1 MSSRRENW
9 ELERRLQTA
18 CLLIITAI
26 LCAIAAYWMRTV
38 LIPFVLSFFVF
49 QLLAPLVKFLEK
61 KARLPHAL
69 AVTLTLAI
77 VGSVVVYTSSIVT
90 NSVGQLLNSSDAYAA
105 RLDQILEKI
114 WAEHPSFED
123 RFKTLAQQQLEKF
136 SEGVGSFLAAL
147 TNSVVYLISQSTVV
161 FLFVMFL
168 LFGSRT
174 DEEHT
179 GVLAAID
186 RQVKNYIQVKSALSM
201 TTGLVVGFILHV
213 LGVDL
218 AVIFGLLAVLLNFIP
233 NVGSILATLLPIPVI
248 LVQPDVTTVEAV
260 LAIVLPGIIQ
270 FVIGNILEPKLLGD
284 SLDLSPVTILFSL
297 TVWTALWGGVGAL
310 LAVPM
315 TSIIQILAEQL
326 EFTRPIAALLR
337 GDFLQLIG
345 SHKKLE
351 VPKPKRPKGI
361 PSELGG
367 TGIDDLYRD
376 IKKVEKKHSGPD
388 PEGEDLSHS
397 EESSTASS
405 GDEPRGQTK
414 HSL

>member
-49 QLLAPLVKFLEK
+49 QLLAPLVKVLEK
-61 KARLPHAL
+61 RARLPHPL
-69 AVTLTLAI
+69 AVTLTLAL
-77 VGSVVVYTSSIVT
+77 VGSIILYTSSIVT

-105 RLDQILEKI
+105 RLDELLEKV
-114 WAEHPSFED
+114 WTEHPSLED
-123 RFKTLAQQQLEKF
+123 RFKNLVQQQVEKF

-147 TNSVVYLISQSTVV
+147 TNSVVYLVSQSTVV

-168 LFGSRT
+168 LFGSRS

-186 RQVKNYIQVKSALSM
+186 RQVKNYIQVKSALSI

-218 AVIFGLLAVLLNFIP
+218 AVVFGLLAILLNFIP

-260 LAIVLPGIIQ
+260 LAIVLPGVIQ
-270 FVIGNILEPKLLGD
+270 FIIGNVLEPKLLGD

-326 EFTRPIAALLR
+326 AFTRPIAALLR

-345 SHKKLE
+345 SHKKPE

-361 PSELGG
+361 PAELGG

-376 IKKVEKKHSGPD
+376 IKKVEKKHGD
-388 PEGEDLSHS
+388 S
-397 EESSTASS
+397 EEGNGSRAKEPSASPLVNEST
-405 GDEPRGQTK
+405 DPTEP
-414 HSL
+414 SL